1 MSNAAREL
9 STVIE
14 GNSIPTASAPIT
26 PMEMLNTALTRG
38 ADVAVLERLMGL
50 QERWEANQARKAF
63 DAAIAQAK
71 GEIGPIVRN
80 AKGHNEKRYADF
92 SAIARTVDPILTKHG
107 LTYRFRTEQGDR
119 IQVTCIL
126 SHKDGH
132 SETTTLAGPAD
143 KSGAKN
149 DIQAIGSTLTYLQR
163 YSLIQM
169 LGLATSNDDD
179 GRSAAPTADASDLR
193 AEGERIAKEDGF
205 AALGLWWTKTLSA
218 ADRKALGTDTL
229 EKLKKIAEGDA

>member
-1 MSNAAREL
+1 MTNAAREI
-9 STVIE
+9 IE
-14 GNSIPTASAPIT
+14 LNPKASQPIT

-38 ADVAVLERLMGL
+38 ADITVLEKLMAL

-63 DAAIAQAK
+63 DAAIAEAK

-92 SAIARTVDPILTKHG
+92 AAIAGTVDPVLTRHG
-107 LTYRFRTEQGDR
+107 LTYRFRTEQADR

-179 GRSAAPTADASDLR
+179 GRSSHPPQDAADLR
-193 AEGERIAKEDGF
+193 AEGERIARENGF
-205 AALGLWWTKTLSA
+205 NALGLWWTKTITPA
-218 ADRKALGTDTL
+218 ERKALGPETL
-229 EKLKKIAEGDA
+229 NELKKIAEG